1 MSTTSKCPE
10 NANVDQTGACQCND
24 GYITATCAE
33 KCSNGTYGFACGK
46 ECTSCPWEQCN
57 HITGCPLPGTTPPGG
72 STPSQ
77 NEIIIYITLL
87 SSVVVLFSGLL
98 LFRCCR
104 GAKKMKRRNKKDE
117 KSNVVQLMPG
127 ENSGIKGSANLY
139 NELDDYEDE
148 KLRVGDKVVLS
159 VRPGWATAVY
169 DTAEVSE
176 ESYSQIVLRSDILGL
191 RTVTCESIDDTYNHL
206 AINNITTTGIISEG
220 QYGCVNDV

>member
-127 ENSGIKGSANLY
+127 ENSGSALT
-139 NELDDYEDE
+139 
-148 KLRVGDKVVLS
+148 KHPV
-159 VRPGWATAVY
+159 A
-169 DTAEVSE
+169 
-176 ESYSQIVLRSDILGL
+176 SQIWTQNSKR
-191 RTVTCESIDDTYNHL
+191 L
-206 AINNITTTGIISEG
+206 AYTLTALKR
-220 QYGCVNDV
+220 QKYR